1 MLKNIIRK
9 IVTDRQNDRH
19 TRMKQY
25 TPLLRR
31 GGKQFKLVLKKK
43 YSIGI
48 YKMQFILAVGGKKVT
63 TQNIYIYSY
72 ANNVQGI
79 TYHVF
84 I

>member
-1 MLKNIIRK
+1 
-9 IVTDRQNDRH
+9 
-19 TRMKQY
+19 
-25 TPLLRR
+25 
-31 GGKQFKLVLKKK
+31 
-43 YSIGI
+43 
-48 YKMQFILAVGGKKVT
+48 MQFILAVGGKKVT